1 MPVRLTR
8 RRYLAF
14 KVSGCRDFSKRD
26 LSNEIAQEMLNLP
39 RESKISEGSVR
50 VIQYNQGIGLGIIRC
65 GHTFVDRFKLV
76 LRKMRRVSGKPV
88 AIDVIGVSG
97 TVRSLKRKYLPG
109 AC

>member
-14 KVSGCRDFSKRD
+14 KVSGCRNFSKGD

-39 RESKISEGSVR
+39 KESKISEGSVR
-50 VIQYNQGIGLGIIRC
+50 VIQYEQGIGLGIIRC
-65 GHTFVDRFKLV
+65 SHTFVDRFKLV
-76 LRKMRRVSGKPV
+76 LRSMRRVSGKPV
-88 AIDVIGVSG
+88 AIGVIGVSG

-109 AC
+109 TH